1 MRSFL
6 NISYLFLIVTVLF
19 YISWSSLFYLDL
31 QKCSKVQIQVDTE
44 GDLFFI
50 NTEMVEE
57 MIFSKED
64 SLIGKAYE
72 DINIYLLEE
81 FVNEHPNIKKAE
93 LYLTL
98 DGTLSIDVKQREPKV
113 RVFEGNE
120 SYYLDEEMN
129 QFALSDYYSARVL
142 QVYWD
147 ELTKFRADILGSF
160 IELIESDKFL
170 KAQITAIAFD
180 ENNEIVLYPRVG
192 GHKIILGEA
201 EDFRNKFEKLKVFYR
216 QGLGKVG
223 WDRYSMINLKY
234 HNQVVCTK
242 R

>member
-1 MRSFL
+1 MRNFL
-6 NISYLFLIVTVLF
+6 NVSYLFLIISALF
-19 YISWSSLFYLDL
+19 YLSWSSLFHLDI

-50 NTEMVEE
+50 NSEMVEE
-57 MIFSKED
+57 MIFSKVD
-64 SLIGKAYE
+64 SLVGKSYE

-81 FVNEHPNIKKAE
+81 FVNQHRNIKKAE
-93 LYLTL
+93 LYLSL
-98 DGTLSIDVKQREPKV
+98 DGTLSISVKQREPMV
-113 RVFEGNE
+113 RVFEGDE
-120 SYYLDEEMN
+120 SYYLDDEMN
-129 QFALSDYYSARVL
+129 HFPLSDQYSARVL

-147 ELTKFRADILGSF
+147 EITESRIAILES
-160 IELIESDKFL
+160 LIDLIDSDNFL

-192 GHKIILGEA
+192 DHKIIMGKA

-216 QGLGKVG
+216 KGLEKMG
-223 WDRYSMINLKY
+223 WDRYCMINLNYKD
-234 HNQVVCTK
+234 QVVCTK

>member
-6 NISYLFLIVTVLF
+6 NISYLLVIVTVLF
-19 YISWSSLFYLDL
+19 YLSWSSVFRLDL

-72 DINIYLLEE
+72 DINISLLEE

-98 DGTLSIDVKQREPKV
+98 DGTLSIDVKQREPLA

-120 SYYLDEEMN
+120 SYYLDEEMA
-129 QFALSDYYSARVL
+129 QFALSDQYSARVL

-147 ELTKFRADILGSF
+147 EITESRIEILVQ
-160 IELIESDKFL
+160 LIDLIDSDKFL
-170 KAQITAIAFD
+170 KAQITAIEFD
-180 ENNEIVLYPRVG
+180 ENNELVVYPRVG

-216 QGLGKVG
+216 HGLGKVG

-234 HNQVVCTK
+234 HNQVVCKK

>member
-98 DGTLSIDVKQREPKV
+98 DGTLSIDVKQREPLA

-120 SYYLDEEMN
+120 SYYLDEEMDK
-129 QFALSDYYSARVL
+129 FALSDQYSARVL
-142 QVYWD
+142 LVYWD
-147 ELTKFRADILGSF
+147 EITQSRVKILDP
-160 IELIESDKFL
+160 LIDLIDSDKFL

-180 ENNEIVLYPRVG
+180 ENNEIALYPRVG

-201 EDFRNKFEKLKVFYR
+201 KYFRNKFEKLKVFYR
-216 QGLGKVG
+216 HALGKVG
-223 WDRYSMINLKY
+223 WERYSMINLKY
-234 HNQVVCTK
+234 QNQVVCTK

>member
-1 MRSFL
+1 VRSFL
-6 NISYLFLIVTVLF
+6 NISYLLVIVTVLF
-19 YISWSSLFYLDL
+19 YLSWSSVFRLDL
-31 QKCSKVQIQVDTE
+31 QKCSKVQIHVDTE

-98 DGTLSIDVKQREPKV
+98 DGTLFIDVKQREPLA
-113 RVFEGNE
+113 RVFERNE
-120 SYYLDEEMN
+120 SYYLDEEMA
-129 QFALSDYYSARVL
+129 QFALSDQYSARVL

-147 ELTKFRADILGSF
+147 EITESRIEILVQ
-160 IELIESDKFL
+160 LIDLIDSDKFL
-170 KAQITAIAFD
+170 KAQITAIEFD
-180 ENNEIVLYPRVG
+180 DNNELVVYPRVG
-192 GHKIILGEA
+192 EHKIILGEA

-216 QGLGKVG
+216 HGLGKVG

-234 HNQVVCTK
+234 HNQVVCKK

>member
-1 MRSFL
+1 MRNFL
-6 NISYLFLIVTVLF
+6 NVSYLFLIISALF
-19 YISWSSLFYLDL
+19 YLSWSSLFHLDI

-50 NTEMVEE
+50 NSEMVEE
-57 MIFSKED
+57 MIFSKVD
-64 SLIGKAYE
+64 SLVGKSYE

-81 FVNEHPNIKKAE
+81 FVNQHRNIKKAE
-93 LYLTL
+93 LYLSL
-98 DGTLSIDVKQREPKV
+98 DGTLSISVKQREPLV
-113 RVFEGNE
+113 RVFEGDE
-120 SYYLDEEMN
+120 SYYLDDEMN
-129 QFALSDYYSARVL
+129 HFPLSDQYSARVL

-147 ELTKFRADILGSF
+147 EITESRIAILES
-160 IELIESDKFL
+160 LIDLIDSDNFL

-192 GHKIILGEA
+192 DHKIIMGKA

-216 QGLGKVG
+216 KGLEKMG
-223 WDRYSMINLKY
+223 WDRYSMINLNY
-234 HNQVVCTK
+234 EDQVVCTK

>member
-1 MRSFL
+1 MRNFL
-6 NISYLFLIVTVLF
+6 NVSYLFLIISALF
-19 YISWSSLFYLDL
+19 YLSWSSLFHLDI

-50 NTEMVEE
+50 NSEMVEE
-57 MIFSKED
+57 MIFSKVD
-64 SLIGKAYE
+64 SLVGKSYE

-81 FVNEHPNIKKAE
+81 FVNQHRNIKKAE
-93 LYLTL
+93 LYLSL
-98 DGTLSIDVKQREPKV
+98 DGTLSISVKQREPLV
-113 RVFEGNE
+113 RVFEGDE
-120 SYYLDEEMN
+120 SYYLDDEMN
-129 QFALSDYYSARVL
+129 HFPLSDQYSARVL

-147 ELTKFRADILGSF
+147 EISESRIAILES
-160 IELIESDKFL
+160 LIDLIDSDNFL

-192 GHKIILGEA
+192 DHKIIMGKA

-216 QGLGKVG
+216 KGLEKMG
-223 WDRYSMINLKY
+223 WDRYSMINLNY
-234 HNQVVCTK
+234 EDQVVCTK

>member
-1 MRSFL
+1 M
-6 NISYLFLIVTVLF
+6 
-19 YISWSSLFYLDL
+19 
-31 QKCSKVQIQVDTE
+31 
-44 GDLFFI
+44 
-50 NTEMVEE
+50 
-57 MIFSKED
+57 
-64 SLIGKAYE
+64 
-72 DINIYLLEE
+72 
-81 FVNEHPNIKKAE
+81 
-93 LYLTL
+93 
-98 DGTLSIDVKQREPKV
+98 KQREPLV

-129 QFALSDYYSARVL
+129 HLALSDQYSARVL

-147 ELTKFRADILGSF
+147 ELTEFRVEILGSL

-170 KAQITAIAFD
+170 KAQITGIVFD
-180 ENNEIVLYPRVG
+180 KNNELVVYPRVG

-223 WDRYSMINLKY
+223 WGRYSMINLKY

>member
-1 MRSFL
+1 M
-6 NISYLFLIVTVLF
+6 VLF
-19 YISWSSLFYLDL
+19 HLSWYSLFHLDI
-31 QKCSKVQIQVDTE
+31 QKCSELQIQVDTE

-50 NTEMVEE
+50 NAEMVEE
-57 MIFSKED
+57 MVFSKVD
-64 SLIGKAYE
+64 TLIGKAYK

-93 LYLTL
+93 LYLSL
-98 DGTLSIDVKQREPKV
+98 DGTLSIDVKQRVPLV
-113 RVFEGNE
+113 RVFEENE

-129 QFALSDYYSARVL
+129 NFPLSDHYSARVL

-147 ELTKFRADILGSF
+147 EITQSRIAILDS
-160 IELIESDKFL
+160 LIDLIDSDKFL
-170 KAQITAIAFD
+170 KAQITSIAFD

-201 EDFRNKFEKLKVFYR
+201 EDFRNKFEKLKIFYR
-216 QGLGKVG
+216 KGLRKVG
-223 WDRYSMINLKY
+223 WYRYSMINLNY

-242 R
+242 I

>member
-1 MRSFL
+1 MRNFL
-6 NISYLFLIVTVLF
+6 NVSYLFLISTVLF
-19 YISWSSLFYLDL
+19 CLSWSSIFHLDIL
-31 QKCSKVQIQVDTE
+31 KCSKVKIQVDTK

-50 NTEMVEE
+50 NNEMVEE
-57 MIFSKED
+57 MIFSKVD

-81 FVNEHPNIKKAE
+81 FVNGHPNIKKAE

-98 DGTLSIDVKQREPKV
+98 DGILSIDVIQREPMV

-129 QFALSDYYSARVL
+129 HFPISDQYSARVL

-147 ELTKFRADILGSF
+147 EITVSRITILDSLIDF
-160 IELIESDKFL
+160 IDSDKFL

-180 ENNEIVLYPRVG
+180 EKNEIVLYPRVG
-192 GHKIILGEA
+192 DHKIILGVA
-201 EDFRNKFEKLKVFYR
+201 GDFKNKFEKLKVFYR

>member
-93 LYLTL
+93 LYLSL
-98 DGTLSIDVKQREPKV
+98 DGTLFIDVKQREPVV
-113 RVFEGNE
+113 RVFEENE
-120 SYYLDEEMN
+120 SYYLDKEMN
-129 QFALSDYYSARVL
+129 HLPISNQYSARVV

-147 ELTKFRADILGSF
+147 EITKSRIEILDP
-160 IELIESDKFL
+160 LINLIDSDKFL
-170 KAQITAIAFD
+170 KAQITAIEFD
-180 ENNEIVLYPRVG
+180 ENNELVVYPRVG

-201 EDFRNKFEKLKVFYR
+201 KDFRNKFEKLKVFYR
-216 QGLGKVG
+216 HGLGKVG

>member
-98 DGTLSIDVKQREPKV
+98 DGTLSIDVKQREPLV

-129 QFALSDYYSARVL
+129 HFALSDQYSARVL

-147 ELTKFRADILGSF
+147 EITESRIAILDP
-160 IELIESDKFL
+160 LIDLIDSDKFL

-234 HNQVVCTK
+234 HNIICT
-242 R
+242 

>member
-19 YISWSSLFYLDL
+19 YISWSSLFNIDI

-50 NTEMVEE
+50 NTEMIEE
-57 MIFSKED
+57 MIFSKVD

-98 DGTLSIDVKQREPKV
+98 DGTLSVDVKQREPLV
-113 RVFEGNE
+113 RVFEENE
-120 SYYLDEEMN
+120 SYYLDDEMN
-129 QFALSDYYSARVL
+129 HFALSDQYSARVL

-147 ELTKFRADILGSF
+147 EITESRIAILES
-160 IELIESDKFL
+160 LIDLIDSDNFL

-192 GHKIILGEA
+192 DHKIILGKA

-216 QGLGKVG
+216 KGLEKVG

-234 HNQVVCTK
+234 QDQVVCTK

>member
-98 DGTLSIDVKQREPKV
+98 DGALSVDVKQREPLV

-120 SYYLDEEMN
+120 SYYLDEEMDK
-129 QFALSDYYSARVL
+129 FALSDHYSARVL
-142 QVYWD
+142 LVYWD
-147 ELTKFRADILGSF
+147 EITQSRVKILDP
-160 IELIESDKFL
+160 LIDLIDSDKFL

-180 ENNEIVLYPRVG
+180 KNNEIVLYPRVG
-192 GHKIILGEA
+192 GHKIIMGEA
-201 EDFRNKFEKLKVFYR
+201 EDFKKKLEKLKVFYR
-216 QGLGKVG
+216 HGLRKVG

-234 HNQVVCTK
+234 QNQVVCTK

>member
-19 YISWSSLFYLDL
+19 YISWSSLFHLDL

-64 SLIGKAYE
+64 SLIGKSYK

-98 DGTLSIDVKQREPKV
+98 DGTLSIDVKQREPLV

-129 QFALSDYYSARVL
+129 HFALSDQYSARVL

-147 ELTKFRADILGSF
+147 EITESRIAILYP
-160 IELIESDKFL
+160 LIDLIDSDKFL

>member
-1 MRSFL
+1 M
-6 NISYLFLIVTVLF
+6 
-19 YISWSSLFYLDL
+19 
-31 QKCSKVQIQVDTE
+31 
-44 GDLFFI
+44 
-50 NTEMVEE
+50 
-57 MIFSKED
+57 
-64 SLIGKAYE
+64 
-72 DINIYLLEE
+72 LEE

-98 DGTLSIDVKQREPKV
+98 DGTLSIDVKQREPLV

-129 QFALSDYYSARVL
+129 HFALSDQYSARVL

-147 ELTKFRADILGSF
+147 EITESRIAILDP
-160 IELIESDKFL
+160 LIDLIDSDKFL

-201 EDFRNKFEKLKVFYR
+201 VDFRNKFEKLKVFYR

>member
-1 MRSFL
+1 MRNFL
-6 NISYLFLIVTVLF
+6 NVSYLFLIVTVLF
-19 YISWSSLFYLDL
+19 YLSSSSLFHLNIK
-31 QKCSKVQIQVDTE
+31 KCSKVEIQVDTE

-50 NTEMVEE
+50 NSEMVEE
-57 MIFSKED
+57 MILSKED

-98 DGTLSIDVKQREPKV
+98 DGTLSIDVKQREPLV

-129 QFALSDYYSARVL
+129 HFALSDQYSARVL

-147 ELTKFRADILGSF
+147 EITESRIAILDP
-160 IELIESDKFL
+160 LIDLIDSDKFL

-192 GHKIILGEA
+192 DHKIILGEA

>member
-98 DGTLSIDVKQREPKV
+98 DGTLAIDVKQREPLV

-129 QFALSDYYSARVL
+129 HLALSDQYSARVL
-142 QVYWD
+142 LVYWD
-147 ELTKFRADILGSF
+147 EITVSRIAILDS
-160 IELIESDKFL
+160 LIDLIDSDKFL

-180 ENNEIVLYPRVG
+180 ENNELVLYPRVG
-192 GHKIILGEA
+192 DHKIIFGLLG
-201 EDFRNKFEKLKVFYR
+201 DFKNKFEKLKVFYR

-234 HNQVVCTK
+234 HTQVVCTK

>member
-6 NISYLFLIVTVLF
+6 NISYLFLIITVLF
-19 YISWSSLFYLDL
+19 YLSWSSLFHLDL
-31 QKCSKVQIQVDTE
+31 QKCGKVQIQVDTE

-50 NTEMVEE
+50 NNEMVEE

-98 DGTLSIDVKQREPKV
+98 DGTLSIDVKQRVPLV
-113 RVFEGNE
+113 RVFEENE

-129 QFALSDYYSARVL
+129 HFALSDQYSARVL

-147 ELTKFRADILGSF
+147 EITQSRIAILDS
-160 IELIESDKFL
+160 LIDLIDSDKFL
-170 KAQITAIAFD
+170 KAQITSIAFD

-201 EDFRNKFEKLKVFYR
+201 EDFRNKFEKLKIFYR
-216 QGLGKVG
+216 KGLRKVG
-223 WDRYSMINLKY
+223 WYRYSMINLNY

-242 R
+242 I